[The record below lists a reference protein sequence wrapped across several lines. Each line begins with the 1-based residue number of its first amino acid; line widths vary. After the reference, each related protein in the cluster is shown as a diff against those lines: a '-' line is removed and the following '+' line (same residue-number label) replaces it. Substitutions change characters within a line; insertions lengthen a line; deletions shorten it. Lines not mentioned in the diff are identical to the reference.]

1 MRDHLSGWLIV
12 AAAVVLQFLMEVTLG
27 RVFVAPAILVPVL
40 VYLSLLY
47 SDYWSIEGAMWS
59 GLVIDLLLHQPPGV
73 SSVAMLSGI
82 AVAGKLLK
90 STTGVLEVVF
100 VFNAL
105 LASVFTDIVFIFLAA
120 RPVGSG
126 FGMQTMLIVPRI
138 VFVLLL
144 YPGIPILLG
153 RKNREF

>member
-1 MRDHLSGWLIV
+1 MRNHLTGWLIV
-12 AAAVVLQFLMEVTLG
+12 AAAVVVQFLAEVTLG

-73 SSVAMLSGI
+73 SSIAMLTGI
-82 AVAGKLLK
+82 ALAGRLLR

-105 LASVFTDIVFIFLAA
+105 LASVFTDIIFVFLAA

-126 FGMQTMLIVPRI
+126 FGLQTVLIVPRI
-138 VFVLLL
+138 LLVLLL
-144 YPGIPILLG
+144 YPGIPTLFG